1 MNRKG
6 ILIILDGYGEGKD
19 GKFNAVKNATTPF
32 LHFIKQKCPT
42 TLIYTHGKYVGLE
55 DNQMGGSEVGHQT
68 IGAGRIVKSKT
79 VRIDESINSNVFKD
93 IPLIK
98 SVMEKL
104 KKSGT
109 LHLVGLL
116 SDKGIHSNISHLFA
130 ILNVCKKYG
139 IKNVLVHVITDGRDT
154 PIDAGVHYVEMLQNY
169 MEKLEIGEI
178 ASIGGRFFAMDRE
191 KNTER
196 TQEGFNA
203 MFFDKETIDDP
214 ILYLKEQYK
223 KGIYDEFVRPK
234 HIKTTQ
240 TNVVD
245 DNDVIFFYNTRED
258 RMRQLVQMSEEQ
270 LNDDIELVSMTKY
283 GDFVRTK
290 NVFEDLPIQNTLSEY
305 LSSLNLKQLK
315 ISETTKY
322 AHVTYF
328 LNGQVE
334 KSFEGEERNHIP
346 TFKTSDY
353 ASYPQMRAVEISKK
367 AIENIKTNKYDLIII
382 NFSNPDMI
390 GHTAN
395 YEATLKALKVVDSC
409 VKNIVNT
416 AFKKDYFCIITAD
429 HGNAEQLRDESGRPQ
444 TAHTLN
450 PVMFSI
456 LDKDNINIFMK
467 NGGSLRDVA
476 PTILQLMELP
486 PNPCFEGKPLY
497 FK

>member
-1 MNRKG
+1 
-6 ILIILDGYGEGKD
+6 
-19 GKFNAVKNATTPF
+19 
-32 LHFIKQKCPT
+32 
-42 TLIYTHGKYVGLE
+42 
-55 DNQMGGSEVGHQT
+55 
-68 IGAGRIVKSKT
+68 
-79 VRIDESINSNVFKD
+79 
-93 IPLIK
+93 
-98 SVMEKL
+98 MEKL

-130 ILNVCKKYG
+130 ILNLCKKYG

-290 NVFEDLPIQNTLSEY
+290 KRL
-305 LSSLNLKQLK
+305 
-315 ISETTKY
+315 
-322 AHVTYF
+322 
-328 LNGQVE
+328 
-334 KSFEGEERNHIP
+334 
-346 TFKTSDY
+346 
-353 ASYPQMRAVEISKK
+353 
-367 AIENIKTNKYDLIII
+367 
-382 NFSNPDMI
+382 
-390 GHTAN
+390 
-395 YEATLKALKVVDSC
+395 
-409 VKNIVNT
+409 
-416 AFKKDYFCIITAD
+416 
-429 HGNAEQLRDESGRPQ
+429 
-444 TAHTLN
+444 
-450 PVMFSI
+450 
-456 LDKDNINIFMK
+456 
-467 NGGSLRDVA
+467 
-476 PTILQLMELP
+476 
-486 PNPCFEGKPLY
+486 
-497 FK
+497 